1 MIEDYIYEIGVI
13 DNFVKNNLHIL
24 VVKYNWNNHNI
35 SDFTKTLRMIALN
48 NKSDITTNPL
58 LHELMPDLFVNHLQ
72 YYNKYTFEEIKDL
85 IIKVAKND

>member
-13 DNFVKNNLHIL
+13 DNFTKNNLHIL
-24 VVKYNWNNHNI
+24 VVKYNWINHNI

-58 LHELMPDLFVNHLQ
+58 LHELMPDLFSNHLE
-72 YYNKYTFEEIKDL
+72 YYTKYSFEEIKNKIL
-85 IIKVAKND
+85 NIAKND